1 MPMLKRTLVF
11 SNPMSLSL
19 KNCQLVLAFKDDP
32 DNKMTIPIE
41 DIGVVIIE
49 NQQVSITVPL
59 MNALIEGNVQVV
71 VCNDRGMP
79 SAMLQSL
86 ESNNLQGENL
96 RNQMNAGEV
105 MKKQLWKQIVEA
117 KIRNQAALLNKVGQE
132 GDILKQYYRNVKS
145 GDSDNREG
153 IAARVYF
160 SELFGESFIRDRT
173 LPGIN
178 ALLNYGYTILRAAT
192 ARALVSSG
200 LLPAI
205 GIFHHNRSNAFP
217 LADDIMEPYRPYV
230 DEIVYALFMQGKME
244 LAKDVKA
251 DLIQVLYADTQFS
264 KVIRPLSVGLTFT
277 SSSLSKCFAKEQTRL
292 SLPLMK

>member
-1 MPMLKRTLVF
+1 MLKRTLVF

-79 SAMLQSL
+79 SAMLQSF

-105 MKKQLWKQIVEA
+105 LKKQLWKQIVEA

-160 SELFGESFIRDRT
+160 SELFGVSFIRDRT

-230 DEIVYALFMQGKME
+230 DEIVYTLSMQGKME
-244 LAKDVKA
+244 LTKDVKA

>member
-19 KNCQLVLAFKDDP
+19 KNCQLVLAFKDVP

-49 NQQVSITVPL
+49 NQQVSITIPL

-79 SAMLQSL
+79 SAMLQSF

-105 MKKQLWKQIVEA
+105 LKKQLWKQIVEA

-160 SELFGESFIRDRT
+160 SELFGEPFIRDRT

-230 DEIVYALFMQGKME
+230 DEIVYALSMQGKME
-244 LAKDVKA
+244 LTKDVKA

>member
-49 NQQVSITVPL
+49 NQQVSIT
-59 MNALIEGNVQVV
+59 I
-71 VCNDRGMP
+71 
-79 SAMLQSL
+79 LQSF
-86 ESNNLQGENL
+86 EGNNLQGENL
-96 RNQMNAGEV
+96 RNQIDAGEV
-105 MKKQLWKQIVEA
+105 LKKQLWKQIVEA

-132 GDILKQYYRNVKS
+132 GSILKQYYQNVKS
-145 GDSDNREG
+145 GDTDNREG
-153 IAARVYF
+153 IAARRYF

-173 LPGIN
+173 LSGIN

-230 DEIVYALFMQGKME
+230 DEIVYDLTMQGKQE
-244 LAKDVKA
+244 LTKDVKA
-251 DLIQVLYADTQFS
+251 ELIQVLYADTRFC
-264 KVIRPLSVGLTFT
+264 KVTRPLSVGLSLT
-277 SSSLSKCFAKEQTRL
+277 SSSLSKCYAKENTRL
-292 SLPLMK
+292 SLPILK

>member
-11 SNPMSLSL
+11 SNPISLSL
-19 KNCQLVLAFKDDP
+19 KNSQLVLAFKDDP

-49 NQQVSITVPL
+49 NQQVSITIPL
-59 MNALIEGNVQVV
+59 MNALVEGNVQVV

-79 SAMLQSL
+79 SAMLQSF
-86 ESNNLQGENL
+86 EGNNLQGENL
-96 RNQMNAGEV
+96 RNQMDAGEV

-117 KIRNQAALLNKVGQE
+117 KIRNQAALLDKVGQD
-132 GDILKQYYRNVKS
+132 GNILKQYYQNVKS
-145 GDSDNREG
+145 GDTDNKEG
-153 IAARVYF
+153 IAARRYF
-160 SELFGESFIRDRT
+160 SELFGESFLRDRT

-178 ALLNYGYTILRAAT
+178 VLLNYGYTILRAAT

-217 LADDIMEPYRPYV
+217 LADDMMEPYRPYV
-230 DEIVYALFMQGKME
+230 DEIVYDLAMQGKLE
-244 LAKDVKA
+244 LTKDVKA
-251 DLIQVLYADTQFS
+251 ELIQVLYADSLFS
-264 KVIRPLSVGLTFT
+264 KVTRPLSVGLTLT
-277 SSSLSKCFAKEQTRL
+277 SSSLSKCFAKENSRL
-292 SLPLMK
+292 SLPILK

>member
-19 KNCQLVLAFKDDP
+19 KNCQLVLAFKDVP

-79 SAMLQSL
+79 SAMLQSF

-105 MKKQLWKQIVEA
+105 LKKQLWKQIVEA

-160 SELFGESFIRDRT
+160 SELFGEPFIRDRT

-178 ALLNYGYTILRAAT
+178 ALLNYGYTVLRAAT

-230 DEIVYALFMQGKME
+230 DEIVYALSMQGKME
-244 LAKDVKA
+244 LTKDVKA

>member
-32 DNKMTIPIE
+32 VKKMTIPIE

-79 SAMLQSL
+79 SAMLQSF

-105 MKKQLWKQIVEA
+105 LKKQLWKQIVEA

-230 DEIVYALFMQGKME
+230 DEIVYTLSMQGKME
-244 LAKDVKA
+244 LTKDVKA

>member
-1 MPMLKRTLVF
+1 MLKRTLVF

-105 MKKQLWKQIVEA
+105 LKKQLWKQIVEA